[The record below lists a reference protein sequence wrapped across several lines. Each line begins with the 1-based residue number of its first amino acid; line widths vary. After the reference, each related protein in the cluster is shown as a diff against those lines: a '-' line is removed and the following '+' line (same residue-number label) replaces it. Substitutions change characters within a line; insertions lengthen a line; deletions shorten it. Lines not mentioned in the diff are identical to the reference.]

1 MNLSHIGEGPSAAKR
16 PDIAHPS
23 ARQPAV
29 AILFPGQGSQDV
41 GMGSSLRE
49 ISSRAEALFLLADRV
64 TGLPISSLC
73 ARGPKEALTQTD
85 VAQTAIVATSLAAA
99 AVLEE
104 TLGAYP
110 PSALAVAGHSV
121 GELTAVCWAGALDLE
136 TTLRLVCERG
146 RLMGRDSVASNG
158 SMAAVLGLDE
168 ALLVE
173 ICREA
178 STAEAVVQIANVNA
192 PGQIVVS
199 GERRALETAS
209 KLALAAGARRVLP
222 LTVGGPFHSCYM
234 EAASRDFGALA
245 RSARFTTPRLPV
257 VLNTSAQPTTDPRAI
272 AEELAVQIVSPVRWE
287 ATLHTL
293 AGLGC
298 STFVELG
305 PGQVLTGL
313 VRRTLPE
320 VQAMSAG
327 TAASIAEL
335 ARCWPPAVA
344 TVPGQ
349 PGS

>member
-1 MNLSHIGEGPSAAKR
+1 
-16 PDIAHPS
+16 
-23 ARQPAV
+23 
-29 AILFPGQGSQDV
+29 
-41 GMGSSLRE
+41 MGSSLRE

-73 ARGPKEALTQTD
+73 ADGPKEALTQTD
-85 VAQTAIVATSLAAA
+85 VAQTAIVVTSLAAA

-104 TLGAYP
+104 TLGAPP
-110 PSALAVAGHSV
+110 PSVLAVAGHSV
-121 GELTAVCWAGALDLE
+121 GELTALCWAGALDLE
-136 TTLRLVCERG
+136 TTLRLVCDRG
-146 RLMGRDSVASNG
+146 RLMGRDSAASNG
-158 SMAAVLGLDE
+158 TMAAVLGLEE
-168 ALLVE
+168 ARLDE

-178 STAEAVVQIANVNA
+178 STAEATVQIANVNA
-192 PGQIVVS
+192 PGQIVLS
-199 GERRALETAS
+199 GERRAIEAAS

-222 LTVGGPFHSCYM
+222 LAVGGPFHSRYM
-234 EAASRDFGALA
+234 EAASRDFGTLV
-245 RSARFTTPRLPV
+245 RSARFTAPRVPV

-287 ATLHTL
+287 ATLHRL

-320 VQAMSAG
+320 AQATSAG
-327 TAASIAEL
+327 TAESIAEM
-335 ARCWPPAVA
+335 ARLWSPIVVTAS
-344 TVPGQ
+344 GQ